1 MTRSNQ
7 KIILMC
13 TFILFTAAVQAQS
26 YKLRYNFEKGKNYNY
41 ELKLDAEITQTAMG
55 QEMKM
60 SNAGSIFSKITGES
74 SDPKGNMTLL
84 VSIDSGLVKSH
95 NPMKDTTVSLSE
107 FANKRT
113 RLIISPEGKIT
124 SSEIVDSVK
133 KGLESMGFTTRSL
146 LMLAKLPVQDVKQ
159 GDTWKINDIDS
170 VDMMGGKIVNTMD
183 YSYTLAGTEQKLGH
197 NCLKLAFT
205 NDTKSNGKAKI
216 MGMEFF
222 IEGTGKTTGT
232 VYFDAKAGLAV
243 STEMDTNSEMT
254 MATTGQQN
262 MIIPIT
268 QVIKMSQNLVK

>member
-1 MTRSNQ
+1 MARSNQ
-7 KIILMC
+7 KIVLLCAFIILS
-13 TFILFTAAVQAQS
+13 AALQAQS
-26 YKLRYNFEKGKNYNY
+26 YKLRYNFEKGKSYNY
-41 ELKLDAEITQTAMG
+41 ELKMDAEITQTAMG

-60 SNAGSIFSKITGES
+60 SNAGSIFSKITGETS
-74 SDPKGNMTLL
+74 GPQGNTSLL
-84 VSIDSGLVKSH
+84 ISIDSGWVKSH
-95 NPMKDTTVSLSE
+95 NPMKDTTVSLSD

-113 RLIISPEGKIT
+113 RLIISPEGKII
-124 SSEIVDSVK
+124 SSEVVDSVK
-133 KGLESMGFTTRSL
+133 KGLEGMGFTTRSL

-159 GDTWKINDIDS
+159 GDTWKISDIDS

-183 YSYTLAGTEQKLGH
+183 YSYTLTGTEQKLGH
-197 NCLKLAFT
+197 NCVKLAFT

-232 VYFDAKAGLAV
+232 VYFDPKAGLAV

-262 MIIPIT
+262 MIIPIS
-268 QVIKMSQNLVK
+268 QVIRMSQNLVK